1 MHPTAARFHALNA
14 GKPMLLLP
22 NAWDAGSARILEH
35 AGAQAI
41 ATSSAAV
48 SWAQG
53 FADGGHLP
61 PARLLDVVSGICRV
75 CSVPVS
81 VDIEDG
87 LFAANEEMADFVEKL
102 GAAGAVGINIED
114 GHSAPGVLAS
124 RIRTL
129 RSRPALAG
137 LFINARTDVVLRSLV
152 STSEIGAEVTERARR
167 YKEAGANSVFVPGL
181 TDETTIADLVAKAPA
196 PINLMV
202 CQGLPSLNTL
212 ANLGVHR
219 VSTGPA
225 PFLSAFA
232 GLAAEVRSFLSAET
246 VESRATG
253 LSCAEMDAL
262 FPTAKHK

>member
-22 NAWDAGSARILEH
+22 NAWDAGSARVLQH
-35 AGAQAI
+35 AGAQAL

-61 PARLLDVVSGICRV
+61 PSRLLDVVSAICRV
-75 CSVPVS
+75 CSIPVS

-114 GHSAPGVLAS
+114 GESEPEVLAS
-124 RIRTL
+124 RIRAL
-129 RSRPALAG
+129 RNRPALAG

-152 STSEIGAEVTERARR
+152 RTSEIGSEVMARARR
-167 YKEAGANSVFVPGL
+167 YQEAGANSVFVPGL
-181 TDETTIADLVAKAPA
+181 TDESTIGELVAQAAA
-196 PINLMV
+196 PINLML
-202 CQGLPSLNTL
+202 CQGLPSLKTL
-212 ANLGVHR
+212 AQLGVHR
-219 VSTGPA
+219 VSSGPA
-225 PFLSAFA
+225 QFLSAFA
-232 GLAAEVRSFLSAET
+232 GLAAEVRAFLSAEA
-246 VESRATG
+246 VESRAAG
-253 LSCAEMDAL
+253 LGYAEMNAL
-262 FPTAKHK
+262 FQAAQHT